1 MIPNEGVLAKDMVA
15 TATTIVN
22 GDIVY
27 PYEAAKLQYYRVGDL
42 NSHRQRHG
50 DLQ

>member
-22 GDIVY
+22 GDTVY
-27 PYEAAKLQYYRVGDL
+27 PYEPLSCNITGWEI
-42 NSHRQRHG
+42 
-50 DLQ
+50 